1 MNRPLFQK
9 LRHQAA
15 LWRDRLSPARR
26 RARAEVARA
35 ERARGEGFAA
45 LSAIAGRGDV
55 GEVVFRAEGAE
66 LVLKDGRRFRYD
78 PTDRLERLYSVP
90 VTGEFERKETEWVRR
105 AVKPGEHGVDAGGSF
120 GWYAVLLSQA
130 VGPAGRVHVFEPI
143 PRTVRVLEGNLRR
156 NACTNVQVHALALS
170 DAPGTLDVFVPDIG
184 VSGSLRLHDY
194 QEGYETFA
202 CPVRTLDE
210 LAESGQWPRLDFIKA
225 DIEGAEFA
233 LLRGAERALAR
244 WRPRLLLEIQADS
257 TRRFGHEP
265 AAVFRWLAERG
276 YVAGHVAEDGALVPV
291 SGEEAVLPDYNFIFI
306 PRDQAAAHRWRNPA

>member
-1 MNRPLFQK
+1 MNRSLLQH
-9 LRHQAA
+9 LRHQAV
-15 LWRDRLSPARR
+15 LWRDRFSPARR
-26 RARAEVARA
+26 RARAEAARA
-35 ERARGEGFAA
+35 ERARREGFAD

-55 GEVVFRAEGAE
+55 REVVFRAKGTE
-66 LVLKDGRRFRYD
+66 LVLNDGRRFRYD
-78 PTDRLERLYSVP
+78 PADRLERLYSVP

-105 AVKPGEHGVDAGGSF
+105 WVKSGEHCVDAGGSF
-120 GWYAVLLSQA
+120 GWYAVLFSQA
-130 VGPAGRVHVFEPI
+130 VGPNGRVHVFEPI

-156 NACTNVQVHALALS
+156 NACANVQVHALALA
-170 DAPGTLDVFVPDIG
+170 DAAGTMDVFVPDIG

-210 LAESGQWPRLDFIKA
+210 LAETDRWSRLDFIKA

-233 LLRGAERALAR
+233 LLRGAERGLAR
-244 WRPRLLLEIQADS
+244 WQPRLLLEIQADS

-276 YVAGHVAEDGALVPV
+276 YVAGYVAADGVLVRV
-291 SGEEAVLPDYNFIFI
+291 AGDEAVLPDYNFIFI
-306 PRDQAAAHRWRNPA
+306 PRDQAAVYPWRNPA